1 MIKNPVHPGKIVRDI
16 CIDATGLTVTEVAHR
31 LAVDR
36 TTLSRLIN
44 GKASISPEMAV
55 RLAMALNSSPKLW
68 LNLQR
73 DYDLWL
79 LDKSR
84 DKMRVQ
90 KIAA

>member
-1 MIKNPVHPGKIVRDI
+1 MIKIPMHPGEIVRDI

-36 TTLSRLIN
+36 TTLSRLVN
-44 GKASISPEMAV
+44 GKASISPEMAI
-55 RLAMALNSSPKLW
+55 RLAIALNSSPKLW

-73 DYDLWL
+73 DYDLWQL
-79 LDKSR
+79 NKSR
-84 DKMRVQ
+84 DKMHVQ